1 MEGSDFQA
9 FAGKYGVLAGAQA
22 LAVTALAPLE
32 RCKLILQTQAQV
44 KVPLVERY
52 PNFSAY
58 LRTVPRVEGFRRFW
72 RGNSASIGHIA
83 VSTLLRYPLLCVVLT
98 DNSLAAQSALGLGL
112 LTLSYPLD
120 LVRTRLACDL
130 IRKTER
136 PIYEGLVDTLVK
148 TISDEGVRG
157 LYKGLSVTL
166 GTFLPLLL
174 LEQAFTYPV
183 AIYLK
188 QHSDSMLEDQIKKHS
203 VSLAMAQL
211 VLYPADTIRRKL
223 QVAGDRNHEG
233 MQSARQCCARL
244 YRIEGIKG
252 FYSGVLLNSLRL
264 PPTLAIFYYLSDF
277 ARISSY

>member
-1 MEGSDFQA
+1 MESSDFQA
-9 FAGKYGVLAGAQA
+9 FVCKYGVLAGAQA

-44 KVPLVERY
+44 KVPHVERY
-52 PNFSAY
+52 PSFSAY

-83 VSTLLRYPLLCVVLT
+83 VSTLLRYPLLPILLT
-98 DNSLAAQSALGLGL
+98 PNSLAVQSALGLGL
-112 LTLSYPLD
+112 LAVTYPLD

-130 IRKTER
+130 MRKAER

-148 TISDEGVRG
+148 TLSDEGFRG
-157 LYKGLSVTL
+157 LFKGLSVGL
-166 GTFLPLLL
+166 GAFLPLLL
-174 LEQAFTYPV
+174 LEQALSYPV
-183 AIYLK
+183 ALYLK

-203 VSLAMAQL
+203 ISLAIAQL
-211 VLYPADTIRRKL
+211 CLYPADTIRRKL

-233 MQSARQCCARL
+233 VNSARQCCARL
-244 YRIEGIKG
+244 YRVEGIKG
-252 FYSGVLLNSLRL
+252 FYSGIMLNTLRL

-277 ARISSY
+277 TRISPY